1 MENAKNLAQTDV
13 HLGNSPVRSALGSG
27 ISGRPKVEDS
37 RAGEIGNQGVR
48 AARGRAAAITSHPL
62 PCDDVGAEHNCGVSS
77 GEQVVNDLKQRA
89 GTPHRTGRD
98 PYRDL
103 MTHIIGID

>member
-1 MENAKNLAQTDV
+1 M
-13 HLGNSPVRSALGSG
+13 RSALGSG

-37 RAGEIGNQGVR
+37 RAGEIGNQGLR
-48 AARGRAAAITSHPL
+48 AAALGRAAAITSHPL
-62 PCDDVGAEHNCGVSS
+62 PCDDVGAEEHDCGVSS
-77 GEQVVNDLKQRA
+77 GEQVVNDLRQRA

>member
-1 MENAKNLAQTDV
+1 MA
-13 HLGNSPVRSALGSG
+13 SPAALKWRTLEQVKS
-27 ISGRPKVEDS
+27 
-37 RAGEIGNQGVR
+37 EIRDCAR
-48 AARGRAAAITSHPL
+48 AAALSRAAAITSHPL

-89 GTPHRTGRD
+89 RTPHRTGRRD

>member
-1 MENAKNLAQTDV
+1 M
-13 HLGNSPVRSALGSG
+13 RSALGSG

-37 RAGEIGNQGVR
+37 RAGEIGNQGLRTV
-48 AARGRAAAITSHPL
+48 RGRAAAITSHPL
-62 PCDDVGAEHNCGVSS
+62 PCDDVGAEEHNCGVSS
-77 GEQVVNDLKQRA
+77 GEQVVNDLRRRA
-89 GTPHRTGRD
+89 RTPHRTGRD

>member
-1 MENAKNLAQTDV
+1 M
-13 HLGNSPVRSALGSG
+13 
-27 ISGRPKVEDS
+27 EDS
-37 RAGEIGNQGVR
+37 RGGEIGNQGPLR
-48 AARGRAAAITSHPL
+48 QGTATITSHLL

-77 GEQVVNDLKQRA
+77 EEQVVNDLKQRA
-89 GTPHRTGRD
+89 STPHRTGRD